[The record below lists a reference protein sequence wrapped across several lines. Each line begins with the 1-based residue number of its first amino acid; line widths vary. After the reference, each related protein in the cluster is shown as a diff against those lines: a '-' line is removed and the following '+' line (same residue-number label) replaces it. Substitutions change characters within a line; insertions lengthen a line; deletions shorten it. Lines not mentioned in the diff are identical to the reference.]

1 MAHLFQ
7 TLFLNP
13 GLKSVPFITDYI
25 IQPGNHVW
33 VRINRRWQK
42 HPEFND
48 KPTTDQVRELV
59 QAAEKEDVVEVAPRK
74 GANQE
79 TFVIGGT
86 SFDQN
91 NYSFEIEDD
100 QGGRKDVFRYRVHLS
115 NEMQGVEI
123 NVRVLRAGEID
134 ARELGFTDA
143 IIDRLMSRRTGLI
156 VIAGKTGSGKST
168 TLAALV
174 KEIGRFYP
182 ESRLITVEAPVEYA
196 LHNTPG
202 LHVSQRQVG
211 THVESFKTGIL
222 NIKRESADFAMVG
235 EIPNV
240 EEINGVFEAASAG
253 HLVLT
258 TCHAE
263 TIPKTL
269 DFLRRGGDPED
280 MQQRIATYLNAIIVQ
295 ELVPSGGKGYQ
306 YPALA
311 YEVMINN
318 PEETREITSV
328 LKKGNWESL
337 DLKGHGQFPMEAR
350 LKELIDSHRIDPGDP
365 QVARVLRKPLA

>member
-1 MAHLFQ
+1 MAHLFH
-7 TLFLNP
+7 TLFLNSEI
-13 GLKSVPFITDYI
+13 KSSPYITDYI
-25 IQPGNHVW
+25 IQPGNYVW
-33 VRINRRWQK
+33 VRINRKWQK
-42 HPEFND
+42 HPEFNE
-48 KPTTDQVRELV
+48 KPTSEQVRELV
-59 QAAEKEDVVEVAPRK
+59 QSAEKEDVVKVATSQ
-74 GANQE
+74 GATSE
-79 TFVIGGT
+79 TFAIGGAK
-86 SFDQN
+86 FAQN
-91 NYSFEIEDD
+91 NYSFEIEDES
-100 QGGRKDVFRYRVHLS
+100 RKDVFRYRVHLS
-115 NEMQGVEI
+115 NEMQGVEV

-134 ARELGFTDA
+134 ARDLGFTDS
-143 IIDRLMSRRTGLI
+143 IIERLMRRKTGLI
-156 VIAGKTGSGKST
+156 VVAGKTGSGKST

-182 ESRLITVEAPVEYA
+182 ESRLITVEAPIEYA
-196 LHNTPG
+196 LHQTAG

-269 DFLRRGGDPED
+269 DFLRRGGNSED

-295 ELVPSGGKGYQ
+295 ELVPASGEGYH

-311 YEVMINN
+311 YEVMIND
-318 PEETREITSV
+318 PQETREITSL

-337 DLKGHGQFPMEAR
+337 DLKEGQGQFPMEVR
-350 LKELIDSHRIDPGDP
+350 LRELIEAKKIDPRDP
-365 QVARVLRKPLA
+365 QVARALGTPLK

>member
-7 TLFLNP
+7 TLFLNA
-13 GLKSVPFITDYI
+13 GLKSGPYITDYI

-42 HPEFND
+42 HPEFKE
-48 KPTTDQVRELV
+48 KPTSEQVKELI
-59 QAAEKEDVVEVAPRK
+59 QAAEKEDVVKVNRRKVANP
-74 GANQE
+74 E
-79 TFVIGGT
+79 TFTLSGT
-86 SFDQN
+86 TFEQN
-91 NYSFEIEDD
+91 NYSFEIEDES
-100 QGGRKDVFRYRVHLS
+100 RKEIFRYRIHLS
-115 NEMQGVEI
+115 NEMQGVEV

-134 ARELGFTDA
+134 ARELGFTEA
-143 IIDRLMSRRTGLI
+143 IIDRLMARRTGLI
-156 VIAGKTGSGKST
+156 VVAGKTGSGKST

-182 ESRLITVEAPVEYA
+182 ESRLITVEAPIEYA
-196 LHNTPG
+196 LNQTPG

-211 THVESFKTGIL
+211 MHVESFKAGIL
-222 NIKRESADFAMVG
+222 NIKRESADFALVG
-235 EIPNV
+235 EIPN
-240 EEINGVFEAASAG
+240 EDEINGVFEAASAG

-269 DFLRRGGDPED
+269 DFLRRGGNSED

-295 ELVPSGGKGYQ
+295 ELVPAGGEGYQ
-306 YPALA
+306 YPVLA

-318 PEETREITSV
+318 PEDTREITSM
-328 LKKGNWESL
+328 LKKGSWEGL
-337 DLKGHGQFPMEAR
+337 DLKGSGQFTMQAR
-350 LKELIDSHRIDPGDP
+350 LKELIDTHKIDPRDP
-365 QVARVLRKPLA
+365 QVARALRSPMT